1 MKVISVVGTR
11 PNFVKEF
18 FIHKELKKRGIKEI
32 LVHTGQHYDYEMSK
46 IFFENFDITT
56 PDYHFNNSDLSSI
69 QQVAHIMEYMEDVL
83 KKEKADC
90 TLVYGDVN
98 STLAAAVASA
108 KLKIPV
114 THIEGGIRSSSLY
127 NPEEINRRVSDHL
140 SALIFT
146 CTKTDYQNLLYENFS
161 RDRIV
166 LSGDIMKDVIL
177 YAIDKENIK
186 LKRGDYSIVTIH
198 REENVESKERLTNII
213 SGLIRSKEKIIF
225 PVHPRT
231 RKKLEKF
238 GLVDAII
245 KNSRRIEITEP
256 KSYLEFVKLL
266 AGANKVIT
274 DSGGVRREGY
284 ILKKPV
290 IVLINI
296 TWFPEILRAGWKVI
310 VDADTDKI
318 VDAIK
323 NFEPVKRHPNIFGDG
338 NAHKIIVENLIS
350 RFGEKK

>member
-1 MKVISVVGTR
+1 MRVISVVGTR

-46 IFFENFDITT
+46 IFFENFDITK
-56 PDYHFNNSDLSSI
+56 PDYHFSNSSLSGI
-69 QQVAHIMEYMEDVL
+69 QQVAHIMEYMEGIL

-114 THIEGGIRSSSLY
+114 VHIEGGIRSPNLY

-140 SALIFT
+140 SVLIFA
-146 CTKTDYQNLLYENFS
+146 CTKTDYQNLLEENFP
-161 RDRIV
+161 RERIV
-166 LSGDIMKDVIL
+166 LSGDIMKDVLL
-177 YAIDKENIK
+177 YTVDKENIK
-186 LKRGDYSIVTIH
+186 VERGRYSVVTIH
-198 REENVESKERLTNII
+198 REENVESKERLTSIV
-213 SGLIRSKEKIIF
+213 SGLIKSKEKIIF

-238 GLVDAII
+238 GLINLITKSSTV
-245 KNSRRIEITEP
+245 EIAEP
-256 KSYLEFVKLL
+256 QSYLKFVKLL

-284 ILKKPV
+284 ILGKPV

-296 TWFPEILRAGWKVI
+296 TWFPEILKAGWKFI
-310 VDADTDKI
+310 ADADTDKI
-318 VDAIK
+318 AGAIN
-323 NFEPVKRHPNIFGDG
+323 NFETDKKHPNIFGDG
-338 NAHKIIVENLIS
+338 NAYKVIVDSLIS
-350 RFGEKK
+350 RFGGLH

>member
-1 MKVISVVGTR
+1 MKVVSVVGTR

-46 IFFENFDITT
+46 IFFENFEITK
-56 PDYHFNNSDLSSI
+56 PDYHFNNSSLSSI
-69 QQVAHIMEYMEDVL
+69 QQIAHIMEYMEGVL
-83 KKEKADC
+83 IKEKPDC

-98 STLAAAVASA
+98 STLAAAIASA
-108 KLKIPV
+108 KLRIPIA
-114 THIEGGIRSSSLY
+114 HIEGGVRSLSLY

-146 CTKTDYQNLLYENFS
+146 CTKTDYQNLLNENFTS
-161 RDRIV
+161 DRIIN
-166 LSGDIMKDVIL
+166 SGDIMKDVIL
-177 YAIDKENIK
+177 YTVDKENIK
-186 LKRGDYSIVTIH
+186 LERGRYSVVTIH
-198 REENVESKERLTNII
+198 REENVESKERMTSII
-213 SGLIRSKEKIIF
+213 SGLIKSKEKIIF

-231 RKKLEKF
+231 RKRLIEF
-238 GLVDAII
+238 GLVDMIL
-245 KNSRRIEITEP
+245 KSSTVEITEP
-256 KSYLEFVKLL
+256 QSYIKFVKLL

-284 ILKKPV
+284 ILGKPV

-296 TWFPEILRAGWKVI
+296 TWFPEILKAGWKFVA
-310 VDADTDKI
+310 DADTDKI
-318 VDAIK
+318 ADAIN
-323 NFEPVKRHPNIFGDG
+323 NFEPDKKHPNIFGNG
-338 NAHKIIVENLIS
+338 KAHKIIVDNLIS

>member
-1 MKVISVVGTR
+1 MKVVSVVGTR

-46 IFFENFDITT
+46 IFFENFDIAK
-56 PDYHFNNSDLSSI
+56 PDYHFNNSNLSSI
-69 QQVAHIMEYMEDVL
+69 QQMAHIMEYMEDVL
-83 KKEKADC
+83 IKEKADC

-114 THIEGGIRSSSLY
+114 VHIEGGIRSPNLY

-140 SALIFT
+140 SVLIFV
-146 CTKTDYQNLLYENFS
+146 CTGTDYRNLLEENFS
-161 RDRIV
+161 KDRIV
-166 LSGDIMKDVIL
+166 LSGDIMKDVLL
-177 YAIDKENIK
+177 YTVDKENIK
-186 LKRGDYSIVTIH
+186 VERGRYSVVTIH
-198 REENVESKERLTNII
+198 REENVESKERMTSII
-213 SGLIRSKEKIIF
+213 LGLINSKEKIIF

-238 GLVDAII
+238 GLIDLIT
-245 KNSRRIEITEP
+245 KNSRIEIIEP
-256 KSYLEFVKLL
+256 QSYTKFVKLL

-284 ILKKPV
+284 ILRKPV

-296 TWFPEILRAGWKVI
+296 TWFPEILKAGWKVV

-318 VDAIK
+318 ADAIN
-323 NFEPVKRHPNIFGDG
+323 NFEPDKKHPNIFGNG
-338 NAHKIIVENLIS
+338 NAHKIIVDNLIS
-350 RFGEKK
+350 RLGEQK